1 MVFLIIFINSLPVL
15 GVPQCVF
22 SVDSSA
28 IQHESMNNS
37 QATQSEHWDTQK
49 KIQEWASGQY
59 ITSQPA
65 NAG

>member
-1 MVFLIIFINSLPVL
+1 MIFITFRYQLFPVL
-15 GVPQCVF
+15 GSPRMF
-22 SVDSSA
+22 FPVDSRA